1 MTDTRFILWRKAYA
15 GRKDRKCPQSRA
27 GGIKIKISIITVA
40 YNSEKTIGNAIE
52 SVLGQSIFRKNIVQD
67 RDRLEYLVID
77 GASKDG
83 TVQTAEGYR
92 SAFEAAGVEYR
103 ILSEPDNGIY
113 DAMNK
118 GIRLATGDIIGILNS
133 DDWYEPDALETVLH
147 TFRTKACDL
156 MFADI
161 KMHRADGSTFI
172 KKARLGRFE
181 TSRHWNHPT
190 TFVKAQLYKQY
201 PFRNLG
207 IHDDYGFYL
216 QMRKLGVSI
225 VTVDKVLADFCMG
238 GASNHKDLKAA
249 GKRIRDRYLYCY
261 RINGYSRWYLAE
273 CVAIEA
279 AKLIL
284 G

>member
-1 MTDTRFILWRKAYA
+1 MEMKVT
-15 GRKDRKCPQSRA
+15 
-27 GGIKIKISIITVA
+27 IITIA

-52 SVLGQSIFRKNIVQD
+52 SVLGQGMLKQKHSEKMPEDAVGKISGREDAGSGQQENSD
-67 RDRLEYLVID
+67 SLEYLIID
-77 GASKDG
+77 GASSDR
-83 TVQTAEGYR
+83 TVAVAEGYG
-92 SAFEAAGVEYR
+92 SAFAAAGVEYR
-103 ILSEPDNGIY
+103 IFSEPDGGIY

-118 GIRLATGDIIGILNS
+118 GIRLATGDVIGILNS
-133 DDWYEPDALETVLH
+133 DDWYEPDALETVLY
-147 TFRTKACDL
+147 TFRTKKCDL

-161 KMHRADGSTFI
+161 RMHRADGSSFV
-172 KKARLGRFE
+172 KKAKQGRFE

-190 TFVKAQLYKQY
+190 TFVRAQLYKQY

-216 QMRKLGVSI
+216 KMRKMGISI
-225 VTVDKVLADFCMG
+225 ITVDRVLANFRMG
-238 GASNHKDLKAA
+238 GASNHKDLRASI
-249 GKRIRDRYLYCY
+249 KRIRDRYLYCY
-261 RINGYSRWYLAE
+261 RINGYSRWYLVE